1 MKAFKYFF
9 FLLLIITIGFCLYIA
24 VQPNS
29 FEVSRTRTIKAPASV
44 IYNNVI
50 DFKNWEAWSS
60 WAETNPDLKVSLSEK
75 TKGVD
80 GAFFWEDEDG
90 VGTMKTINATPYL
103 NIEQDLQISDFP
115 YSSVDWTFIS
125 KDDGSTNVTWT
136 ITGNNLSFSFKMYSV
151 LMGDME
157 KQIGPHCER
166 SLEKL
171 DSIVVNDMKKYSIEI
186 NGITE
191 HSGGFYI
198 YNSTSCKINDLK
210 NSISE
215 FFPKVKKYAEDN
227 NIDIS
232 GFPFI
237 NFHSYDVENNAV
249 IFSCCIPTTSR
260 VITSEP
266 DILTGQLEP
275 FKTLKTTL
283 KGDYINL
290 KEAWDMSMNYIT
302 NSGNTINENGPM
314 LEVYLTDPSNVP
326 NPADWK
332 TEIHIALKD

>member
-1 MKAFKYFF
+1 MKTFKYFL
-9 FLLLIITIGFCLYIA
+9 FLILIITIGFFVYVA
-24 VQPNS
+24 VQPNG
-29 FEVSRTRTIKAPASV
+29 FEVSRTRTIKAPLVV

-60 WAETNPDLKVSLSEK
+60 WVEANSDMKINLSDE
-75 TKGVD
+75 TKGINSTYS
-80 GAFFWEDEDG
+80 WEDKDDSG
-90 VGTMKTINATPYL
+90 IFKTINATPFSS
-103 NIEQDLQISDFP
+103 IEQNMQTSDFP
-115 YSSVDWTFIS
+115 TSKVDWKFNPN
-125 KDDGSTNVTWT
+125 DDGSTNVIWT
-136 ITGNNLSFSFKMYSV
+136 IKANNVSFGFKMYLA

-157 KQIGPHCER
+157 KQIGSQCER

-171 DSIVVNDMKKYSIEI
+171 DSIVVTDMKKYSIEI
-186 NGITE
+186 NGLTE

-210 NSISE
+210 NTINE
-215 FFPKVKKYAEDN
+215 LLPKVKEYAKNN
-227 NIDIS
+227 NIAIS

-237 NFHSYDVENNAV
+237 NYHSYDVENNAV
-249 IFSCCIPTTSR
+249 MFSCCIPTTAR
-260 VITSEP
+260 VITTEP

-290 KEAWDMSMNYIT
+290 KEAWDMSMKYIT
-302 NSGNTINENGPM
+302 NSGNTIADNGPM
-314 LEVYLTDPSNVP
+314 LEVYVTDASLIA

-332 TEIHIALKD
+332 TEIYIALKE

>member
-1 MKAFKYFF
+1 MKALKYFF
-9 FLLLIITIGFCLYIA
+9 FLLLIFTIGSSIYIA

-29 FEVSRTRTIKAPASV
+29 FDVSRTRIIKAPAAV

-60 WAETNPDLKVSLSEK
+60 WAEANPDFKMSLSEQ
-75 TKGVD
+75 TKGVN
-80 GAFFWEDEDG
+80 GALFWEDEDG
-90 VGTMKTINATPYL
+90 VGTMKTIEATPFTS
-103 NIEQDLQISDFP
+103 IQQEMQISDFP
-115 YSSVDWTFIS
+115 SSNVNWKFNPNE
-125 KDDGSTNVTWT
+125 DGSTEVTWQIIGT
-136 ITGNNLSFSFKMYSV
+136 DLPFLFKMFTV
-151 LMGDME
+151 INGDME
-157 KQIGPHCER
+157 KQIGPHYER

-171 DSIVVNDMKKYSIEI
+171 DSIVVSDMKKYSVEI

-210 NSISE
+210 NSIDE
-215 FFPKVKKYAEDN
+215 LLPKVKQYAEDN

-232 GFPFI
+232 GFPYI
-237 NFHSYDVENNAV
+237 YYHSYDVENNAV
-249 IFSCCIPTTSR
+249 MFSCCIPTTSR
-260 VITSEP
+260 VITTEP
-266 DILTGQLEP
+266 DILTGQLYP

-290 KEAWDMSMNYIT
+290 KEAWDMSMKYIT
-302 NSGNTINENGPM
+302 NSGNTVDDNGPM
-314 LEVYLTDPSNVP
+314 LEVYSTDSSNVP

-332 TEIHIALKD
+332 TEIYIALKD